1 MKALSPVDAVSVC
14 LNGDFGMSDEAA
26 LISAIRKDQR
36 ITLSDDELMDL
47 IVEAMEDGV
56 EAPACLERL
65 AGGAGG

>member
-1 MKALSPVDAVSVC
+1 
-14 LNGDFGMSDEAA
+14 MSDEAA

>member
-1 MKALSPVDAVSVC
+1 
-14 LNGDFGMSDEAA
+14 MSDEAA

-56 EAPACLERL
+56 KAPGVFGAIGGWGRRL
-65 AGGAGG
+65 TFSVPPCS